1 MRNKRKKRCIGCL
14 LFYSVKRKDCPYCG
28 YNADNDFSQP
38 YHDALPLCSV
48 VETLRIGRA
57 VQIDRNSII
66 YIGLD
71 TIRNKRI
78 LIREFFSQG
87 YVRRQQDGKIIP
99 ADPSYT
105 DIIEQDKLEF
115 IKKAK
120 QIISENGTVYIYR
133 RMRKKRI
140 RNEQNKL
147 PVGDITLRSII
158 GTRAN
163 QEDSADLHVFRNGM
177 CAVLCDGMGG
187 IKGGE
192 TASTEC
198 VRIMLEIVDTVQHC
212 DEGIISVVLQR
223 QAIKADQYIS
233 SLQDMEKRRLQ
244 CGTTLLCAVI
254 REDHLYFVSVGDS
267 HIYLLRGNT
276 IQLLTEEHNYLADL
290 MQRVA
295 DGEMEY
301 EDAVN
306 HPKRDALTSYIGI
319 GNLPKLHVI
328 SVPIL
333 LQEGDSIL
341 MCSDGLYRALRD
353 EEILHIITENT
364 SVEAASDALIRI
376 VEECDLPKK
385 DNTTLIL
392 YKHSGMKRK

>member
-1 MRNKRKKRCIGCL
+1 M
-14 LFYSVKRKDCPYCG
+14 
-28 YNADNDFSQP
+28 
-38 YHDALPLCSV
+38 
-48 VETLRIGRA
+48 
-57 VQIDRNSII
+57 DRNSIT

-78 LIREFFSQG
+78 LIREFFSHG
-87 YVRRQQDGKIIP
+87 YVQRQQDGQVIP

-105 DIIEQDKLEF
+105 DIIAQDKLEF

-120 QIISENGTVYIYR
+120 RTISENGTVYICR

-147 PVGDITLRSII
+147 PARDITLRSIV
-158 GTRAN
+158 GARAN
-163 QEDSADLHVFRNGM
+163 QEDSADLRVFKHGVY
-177 CAVLCDGMGG
+177 AVLCDGMGG
-187 IKGGE
+187 IQGGE

-198 VRIMLEIVDTVQHC
+198 VRIMLETADTVQYC
-212 DEGIISVVLQR
+212 DEDIISAVLQR
-223 QAIKADQYIS
+223 KTVEADRYVS

-244 CGTTLLCAVI
+244 CGTTLLCAVV
-254 REDHLYFVSVGDS
+254 REEHLYFVSVGDS
-267 HIYLLRGNT
+267 HIYLFRGNT
-276 IQLLTEEHNYLADL
+276 IQLLTEEHNYFADL

-319 GNLPKLHVI
+319 GNLSKLHVI
-328 SVPIL
+328 TAPIP
-333 LQEGDSIL
+333 LQEGDAIL
-341 MCSDGLYRALRD
+341 MCSDGLYRALSDD
-353 EEILHIITENT
+353 EVLHIITENT
-364 SVEAASDALIRI
+364 SVQTAADALIKA
-376 VEECDLPKK
+376 VEERDLPKQ

-392 YKHSGMKRK
+392 YKHSEMKRK